1 MISQKIFE
9 HQFYYIFFFLTG
21 TSPDTDSDVKMFEE
35 PDKWE

>member
-1 MISQKIFE
+1 MVFFIIAAHE
-9 HQFYYIFFFLTG
+9 HTLYHFFFTG